1 MMDDGGTSA
10 SEKVEAE
17 GSSPSGCKEIKDRI
31 KQIDILTGRRTR
43 HYSSRP
49 VSLSTGVWRL
59 RGLPDVNRG
68 LAKLAYMNTRHPFNW
83 KRKTS
88 EPISFRFDRNSQ
100 PQLRAVAQP
109 AQNFFFGG
117 KTFWGQKCFILDE

>member
-43 HYSSRP
+43 WGHYSSRP
-49 VSLSTGVWRL
+49 VSLSTGV
-59 RGLPDVNRG
+59 
-68 LAKLAYMNTRHPFNW
+68 
-83 KRKTS
+83 
-88 EPISFRFDRNSQ
+88 
-100 PQLRAVAQP
+100 
-109 AQNFFFGG
+109 
-117 KTFWGQKCFILDE
+117 